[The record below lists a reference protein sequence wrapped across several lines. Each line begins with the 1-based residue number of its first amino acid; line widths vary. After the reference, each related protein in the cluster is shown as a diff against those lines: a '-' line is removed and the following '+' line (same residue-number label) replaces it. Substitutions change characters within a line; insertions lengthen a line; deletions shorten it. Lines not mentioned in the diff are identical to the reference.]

1 MVEAQRI
8 DFAEWAEGNRRVCK
22 EILTKT
28 EPYQAGERTNSIQRR
43 RGMWVRRVENP
54 WSVRDIEWKC
64 ILCYRFR
71 SKHGAGW
78 GWYGAGHGMERGLVC
93 PDCKFSFPNNNNM
106 NPLETYLKTQGVWD
120 PETTPHVVEHVSR
133 FLARSRDQWMCS
145 ICLEDGGYD
154 MPTATEPCGCDRS
167 YCEPCHKRLNGVCLC
182 GEVLPRD
189 FWYEG

>member
-93 PDCKFSFPNNNNM
+93 
-106 NPLETYLKTQGVWD
+106 
-120 PETTPHVVEHVSR
+120 
-133 FLARSRDQWMCS
+133 
-145 ICLEDGGYD
+145 
-154 MPTATEPCGCDRS
+154 
-167 YCEPCHKRLNGVCLC
+167 EPCHKRLNGVCLC